1 MTPTTN
7 TSCRMK
13 KIPHTF
19 TIVFALIVLAAVCTW
34 FVPAG
39 EFVRETITVQ
49 NADGSTALREVVR
62 NDSFRYVERNPQTWQ
77 VFSAL
82 FDGFVDKADIIIFI
96 LMVGGAFNILN
107 NSRAIEIGVMSF
119 LRRVLRLNRYK
130 LFKRL
135 GVENIIIALIMI
147 MFSLF
152 GAVFGMS
159 EETIAF
165 VIIFIPLAISMGY
178 DSIVGVCMCYVAAHV
193 GFAGAMLNPFTIGIA
208 QGIADLPIFSGLE
221 YRFFCWIVLTI
232 IGIAFVLWYAN
243 RVKRHPEK
251 SPTYK
256 IDNYWRQR
264 SEEQQQ
270 NPVAYSTPRV
280 AWILFGLLTVVMAYC
295 AFTMPT
301 TTVAM
306 GGGEA
311 SLPLMPI
318 LAGLFLVT
326 GIFTLRKSVHFFILD
341 ILFFTICF
349 LIVGVLGYGWYV
361 KEISTLFLAMGICSG
376 VADKQSADSIAK
388 LFLAGCKDILSAA
401 LVVGLASGIIFIL
414 RDGKIIDTL
423 LYALTRSLA
432 ESGDVASVGVMYV
445 FQTLL
450 NLIMP
455 SGSAKAALTMPI
467 MAQFSDLIGVSRQT
481 AVLAFQFGDGFTN
494 MLTPTSGV
502 LIAVLGVA
510 KIPYATWVKW
520 VWKFILA
527 LIVIG
532 FLLLLP
538 TIFIHFPGF

>member
-1 MTPTTN
+1 
-7 TSCRMK
+7 MK

-243 RVKRHPEK
+243 HVKRHPEK